1 MIELCPRPAGSRAS
15 NCWEL
20 ANPKDGVVIADLA
33 ECPAPLGLLVF
44 SIAVEAT
51 PLFLVGL
58 GLASAGLEEPSWPME
73 TDLLMLPGSVVLSQL
88 QQLALP
94 LVVTSRGAPAKP
106 LCRGYGSGSGFL
118 VQISC
123 QGQLGYSSLPLREN
137 AHSLV
142 SI

>member
-1 MIELCPRPAGSRAS
+1 MMELWSRPAGSRAS

-44 SIAVEAT
+44 STAVETT

-58 GLASAGLEEPSWPME
+58 GLASAGLEELSWPRE
-73 TDLLMLPGSVVLSQL
+73 TDLLRLPGSVVPSQL
-88 QQLALP
+88 QWLALP
-94 LVVTSRGAPAKP
+94 LLVTSRGAPANP
-106 LCRGYGSGSGFL
+106 LGRGYGSGSGFL

-123 QGQLGYSSLPLREN
+123 QG
-137 AHSLV
+137 
-142 SI
+142 